1 MLSPA
6 VRADLTW
13 CFLSPKKDLIAA
25 MMLSVVR
32 VEEAKVWMALLG
44 VRDGG
49 CVCLFLLDLYCICF
63 SLKNKV
69 LVFDSRSP
77 TNKNNKHNRQR

>member
-6 VRADLTW
+6 MRADLTW

-49 CVCLFLLDLYCICF
+49 CVCLFTLDLYCICC
-63 SLKNKV
+63 SLKEKV
-69 LVFDSRSP
+69 LIFDSRSP
-77 TNKNNKHNRQR
+77 TIKNINDNRQR

>member
-6 VRADLTW
+6 VRANLTW

-32 VEEAKVWMALLG
+32 AEEAKVWMALLG

-49 CVCLFLLDLYCICF
+49 CVCLFTLDLYCICF
-63 SLKNKV
+63 SLKKKKGV
-69 LVFDSRSP
+69 DL
-77 TNKNNKHNRQR
+77 

>member
-6 VRADLTW
+6 VGADLTW

-32 VEEAKVWMALLG
+32 VEDAKVWMALLG

-49 CVCLFLLDLYCICF
+49 CVCLFTLDLYCICF
-63 SLKNKV
+63 SLKKEV
-69 LVFDSRSP
+69 LIFDSRSP

>member
-49 CVCLFLLDLYCICF
+49 CVCLFTLDLYLFF
-63 SLKNKV
+63 SLSLKKKGV
-69 LVFDSRSP
+69 GL
-77 TNKNNKHNRQR
+77 

>member
-44 VRDGG
+44 VRDGRR
-49 CVCLFLLDLYCICF
+49 CVCTFTLDLYCICF
-63 SLKNKV
+63 SLSLSKKGV
-69 LVFDSRSP
+69 DL
-77 TNKNNKHNRQR
+77 